1 MQSCVKY
8 NIARDLASGGSL
20 KAVTQSCTVPAL
32 QENNSRHAMCDEA
45 TMNAALP

>member
-8 NIARDLASGGSL
+8 NIARDLASL